1 MMSTLLSLTLL
12 PVTYLYEGR
21 EETIYPV
28 ILQDHTEMMLVDC
41 CGIGQLTLLEEA
53 AQKAHLDLTKLT
65 KVFITHQDHDH
76 MGSLRALQ
84 EKYPQVQVIANVK
97 EALYISGEKKLLRLA
112 QAENNQ
118 SALPENQQEWGL
130 EFQRLLTTV
139 EPALVDIQITDGDTL
154 SMGGGITF
162 IETSGHMP
170 GHTCVYLNHEKILLA
185 GDAFTFVGKK
195 LIFPYPEFQIDLK
208 EAKKSL
214 VKLAQLDI
222 EKVICYHGGEFFGN
236 IEEQLLRIS
245 K

>member
-1 MMSTLLSLTLL
+1 MQNPLSFTLL
-12 PVTYLYEGR
+12 PITYLYEGH

-28 ILQDHTEMMLVDC
+28 ILQDNTEMMLVDC
-41 CGIGQLTLLEEA
+41 CGIGQLPLLEKA
-53 AQKAHLDLTKLT
+53 AKKARIDLTKLT

-84 EKYPQVQVIANVK
+84 KKYPQVQVMANAK
-97 EALYISGEKKLLRLA
+97 EAPHISGEKKLLRLI

-118 SALPENQQEWGL
+118 PNLPESQQEWGL
-130 EFQRLLTTV
+130 KFQRTLKTV
-139 EPALVDIQITDGDTL
+139 ESSVVQIRINDGDTL
-154 SMGGGITF
+154 SIGGGVTF
-162 IETSGHMP
+162 VETAGHMP
-170 GHTCVYLNHEKILLA
+170 GHTCVYLNQEKILIA

-195 LIFPYPEFQIDLK
+195 LILPYPEFQIDLK

-214 VKLAQLDI
+214 AKLARLEI

-236 IEEQLLRIS
+236 IREQLLRIS